1 MLALIYKIFIFIPY
15 AELFVVCRACS
26 TRMNTVCGVKDVVC
40 VVLAPYVEVV
50 LASYVEN
57 E

>member
-1 MLALIYKIFIFIPY
+1 VLVLIYKRFIFIPY